1 MNALKVNGIGK
12 AYKRYPNKWSRIWE
26 WVSRKTTHE
35 KTWVLRDISFSID
48 PGEAVGIV
56 GINGAGKSTLVS
68 EILLCD
74 ANVNINENKI
84 AKGQQ
89 NSLCQLKENINFL
102 FSNYIFCIKMLL
114 YLVRIG
120 RIVCHG

>member
-1 MNALKVNGIGK
+1 MNFILIEKNEN
-12 AYKRYPNKWSRIWE
+12 YYDDEKRI
-26 WVSRKTTHE
+26 
-35 KTWVLRDISFSID
+35 FSIYWNEKKSYISD
-48 PGEAVGIV
+48 VTAVV